1 MTTQGSGPT
10 PAGGSPAPEPATD
23 FARVED
29 GFERL
34 WTPHRMAYILG
45 DKATEEAGH
54 GCPFCSAPGKSDE
67 EGLIVHRGEHC
78 YVVMNLF
85 PYNPGHV
92 LVCPYR
98 HVSLYIDLTDEET
111 QEFTELTKQAVRA
124 LQTASGAARLQPRDE
139 PGCCRGGRRGRPPAP
154 AHRSAVERRL
164 ELPAHRRA
172 DQGTAR
178 AHRGDAQAPRR
189 QLDLSREG
197 RLRPG
202 EPERGRGS
210 VRCPHHAQQTPPRDD
225 DQDPESRRPPLPPVG
240 HQSRRR
246 DRRQIGRAHV

>member
-10 PAGGSPAPEPATD
+10 PTGGSPAPEPATD

-45 DKATEEAGH
+45 DKATEEAGN

-67 EGLIVHRGEHC
+67 EGLVVHRGEHC

-111 QEFTELTKQAVRA
+111 AEFTALTKQAVRA
-124 LQTASGAARLQPRDE
+124 LQSASEPHGFNLGMNQGAVAGAGVAAHLHQHVVPRWSGDSNFLPIIGQTKALPVLLEDTRTRLVAAW
-139 PGCCRGGRRGRPPAP
+139 PA
-154 AHRSAVERRL
+154 
-164 ELPAHRRA
+164 
-172 DQGTAR
+172 G
-178 AHRGDAQAPRR
+178 
-189 QLDLSREG
+189 
-197 RLRPG
+197 
-202 EPERGRGS
+202 
-210 VRCPHHAQQTPPRDD
+210 
-225 DQDPESRRPPLPPVG
+225 
-240 HQSRRR
+240 
-246 DRRQIGRAHV
+246 